1 MIPVDQFETEGARL
15 IVFARNQ
22 PEYTPLPALTFPDG
36 RVLTEWSFSEEER
49 AAIARGE
56 NLRLWIWLYP
66 PRCENCGL
74 IGPPRLQPLQ
84 PEITDER
91 KG

>member
-1 MIPVDQFETEGARL
+1 MIPVDQFETPGSML
-15 IVFARNQ
+15 VVFAKDQ
-22 PEYTPLPALTFPDG
+22 PEYIPIPALTFPDG

-49 AAIARGE
+49 AAIVRGE

-66 PRCENCGL
+66 PCCAVCGT
-74 IGPPRLQPLQ
+74 IGSPRLQPVAL
-84 PEITDER
+84 EITDER